1 MISETEFYKFLQTM
15 STLPTPQ
22 QLDEYCKND
31 CYIGLFEHLE
41 SIEYFKLLSP
51 IQKYHLFSTAC
62 GYDCELISKILYKN
76 DIDIEGLKVFMI
88 NYCAEEGQ
96 NNEYK
101 MYKRIWSD
109 GKII

>member
-51 IQKYHLFSTAC
+51 IQKYHLF
-62 GYDCELISKILYKN
+62 LII
-76 DIDIEGLKVFMI
+76 IDLIYQK
-88 NYCAEEGQ
+88 
-96 NNEYK
+96 
-101 MYKRIWSD
+101 D
-109 GKII
+109 